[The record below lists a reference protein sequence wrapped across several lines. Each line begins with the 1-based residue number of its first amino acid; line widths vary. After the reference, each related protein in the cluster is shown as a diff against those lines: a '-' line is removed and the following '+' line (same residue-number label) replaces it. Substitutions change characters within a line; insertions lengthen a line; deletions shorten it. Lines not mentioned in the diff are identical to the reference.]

1 MKLYGILTWENE
13 ENFDGQDQEC
23 CEEVHDHSPGVA
35 LDFPCGSREHQ
46 ALTCTSRTEHF
57 SQVIG
62 QVFRLNLAIVNQAE
76 RCEPLVIC
84 HSLISATD
92 HQEPD
97 RASRLDHI
105 NRLHGKM
112 QRSVAFLVPD
122 IQVGIPGEQVAQ
134 RDFRARVAR
143 PM

>member
-1 MKLYGILTWENE
+1 MKLYGTLTWENE

-35 LDFPCGSREHQ
+35 LDFPGGSREHQ
-46 ALTCTSRTEHF
+46 TLTCASRTEHF

-62 QVFRLNLAIVNQAE
+62 QVFRLNLSVVNQAE
-76 RCEPLVIC
+76 RCETLVIC
-84 HSLISATD
+84 HCLISAAD
-92 HQEPD
+92 HQEPN
-97 RASRLDHI
+97 RTSRLDHI
-105 NRLHGKM
+105 DRLDGKM

-122 IQVGIPGEQVAQ
+122 IQVGIPSEQVAQ